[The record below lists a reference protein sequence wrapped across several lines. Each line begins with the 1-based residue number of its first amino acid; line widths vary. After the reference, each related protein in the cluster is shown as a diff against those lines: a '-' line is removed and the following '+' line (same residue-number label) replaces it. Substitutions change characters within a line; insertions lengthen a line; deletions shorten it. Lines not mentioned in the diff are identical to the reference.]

1 MEAIRAFIA
10 IELPSEVRHQLDQ
23 VEKQIQARAGEGSR
37 KAVRWVPAN
46 NMHLTLKFLGEVSSG
61 SIPDLARILQN
72 AANRHSGFTITVGGL
87 GAFPNLHRPRVHLG
101 GDGSPGRAL
110 HAPERDRRRNP
121 SFRIPLR
128 RASLFASP
136 DAGAHLAERA
146 PRRGQP
152 GGSGADRH
160 DHRRAGQD
168 PGGYPSPVPLRS
180 PPQRCS
186 LFLAAR
192 IFVPLRIY
200 L

>member
-46 NMHLTLKFLGEVSSG
+46 NMHLTLKVSEKSPRAASQILRASCRMPPTGILGLRSPSEGWALFPTCTAREV
-61 SIPDLARILQN
+61 D
-72 AANRHSGFTITVGGL
+72 
-87 GAFPNLHRPRVHLG
+87 LG

-192 IFVPLRIY
+192 IFVPLRI
-200 L
+200 